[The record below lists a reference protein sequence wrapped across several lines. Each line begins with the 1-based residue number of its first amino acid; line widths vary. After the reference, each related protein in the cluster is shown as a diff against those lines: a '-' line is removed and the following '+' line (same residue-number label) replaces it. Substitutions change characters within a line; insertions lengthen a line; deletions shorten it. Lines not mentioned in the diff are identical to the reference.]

1 MADKE
6 NSELLPPPLLDP
18 TVRRGDIT
26 QPFAMI
32 NRVAKAAN
40 LRMRISFSAGPNNN
54 VSNTFGLSLAVQM
67 FAGKA

>member
-1 MADKE
+1 VV
-6 NSELLPPPLLDP
+6 DP

-32 NRVAKAAN
+32 NRLASNNAN
-40 LRMRISFSAGPNNN
+40 LRMGESLSSAGPNNN
-54 VSNTFGLSLAVQM
+54 ESNTFGLSLVVQM